1 MTAAKLEFVAVSSPG
16 VDAASSPPSPP
27 PVTDAAADAASRRQ
41 QRPAVVATLV
51 SVAPASTLHLAVLT
65 YLRAA
70 LPCGWR
76 T

>member
-1 MTAAKLEFVAVSSPG
+1 MTAFKTMTAATFVAVSSSG

-51 SVAPASTLHLAVLT
+51 SVAPASTLHT
-65 YLRAA
+65 ITK
-70 LPCGWR
+70 GG